1 MTSGHANH
9 YTTAPLAMTSPY
21 CLATVTPVSRLFGHV
36 GHMAMTSHYCLS
48 GQGDTLVYLAMLFIG
63 ALWHHCCLSGR
74 YATSIVCLA
83 VMILCCLSSHEDTS
97 VHRAMATPLFIAWCT
112 WFKRY
117 CLSLASCNNI
127 VLWTLVI
134 QIEQSSSM
142 YKGWNKHPKW
152 HTVKILYGTLNGK
165 LKSGCCRYIEEW
177 IF

>member
-142 YKGWNKHPKW
+142 YKG
-152 HTVKILYGTLNGK
+152 
-165 LKSGCCRYIEEW
+165 
-177 IF
+177 